1 MACFVVTDRNE
12 GVGAA
17 EVENKGQA
25 KLLGDCI
32 LEMGPHM
39 PSLNDIY
46 GVGVRQSL
54 AFLRRR
60 DDKEVV
66 VGRFTC
72 VLKLVVRNFV
82 LIKF

>member
-1 MACFVVTDRNE
+1 VVTERAEN
-12 GVGAA
+12 AA
-17 EVENKGQA
+17 EMENKGQA
-25 KLLGDCI
+25 RLLGDCVFE
-32 LEMGPHM
+32 LGPIM
-39 PSLNDIY
+39 PSINDIY

-72 VLKLVVRNFV
+72 ILKLVVRIRIF
-82 LIKF
+82 